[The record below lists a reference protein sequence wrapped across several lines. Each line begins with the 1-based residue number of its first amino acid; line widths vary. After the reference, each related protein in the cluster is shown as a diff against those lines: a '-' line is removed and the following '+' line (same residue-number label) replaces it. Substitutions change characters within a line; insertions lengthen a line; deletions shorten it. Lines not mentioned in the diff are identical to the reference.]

1 MFDFDG
7 VLVESV
13 DVKTRA
19 FATLFEPYGYEVVR
33 KVVDYHGKH
42 GGVSRYE
49 KFKYYYK
56 ELLNKPLTENALNDL
71 GKRFSDLV
79 FKGVI
84 SAPYVNGAY
93 ELLEKFHQNISMFV
107 VSGTPQEELI
117 QIIESRNL
125 QNFFVEVLG
134 APIKKGVHI
143 KRIMDSY
150 GYDKESILFIGDSI
164 TDYNGALEA
173 GVAFLGRV
181 PGGHE
186 NPFPVHVPVI
196 KDLADCLHRI
206 DRIKSWSCQSC
217 QEENILTVSGELH
230 E

>member
-19 FATLFEPYGYEVVR
+19 FATLFEPYGYEVVQ
-33 KVVDYHGKH
+33 KVIDYHRKH
-42 GGVSRYE
+42 GGISRYE

-56 ELLNKPLTENALNDL
+56 ELLKKPVTENILNDL
-71 GKRFSDLV
+71 GERFSELV
-79 FKGVI
+79 FEGVI
-84 SAPYVNGAY
+84 SAPYVCGSH
-93 ELLEKFHQNISMFV
+93 ELLEGLCNKIPMFV

-117 QIIESRNL
+117 QIIESRSL
-125 QNFFVEVLG
+125 RNFFIEVLG
-134 APIKKGVHI
+134 APTKKGAHI

-173 GVAFLGRV
+173 GVAFLGRA

-186 NPFPVHVPVI
+186 NPFPVHVPIV
-196 KDLADCLHRI
+196 KDLADCLSVIERI
-206 DRIKSWSCQSC
+206 RS
-217 QEENILTVSGELH
+217 
-230 E
+230 